1 MLPVTVLPATMLS
14 AALLPRLPA
23 LPGRAPVELTR
34 EQAAELARAELAD
47 PAYHPP
53 DDPILLRLFRW
64 LTDRVEELVDR
75 IGSASPGGWLGLLGL
90 AVVVVAVLVVVRW
103 RLGPVGRTGAAP
115 GALFGS
121 GTTVTA
127 AEHRRRAEHAA
138 AAGELAEAVRERLRA
153 VVRDLEERGVLDPR
167 PGVPRTRWRPPPAP
181 PCPRSRPGSAGAPAR
196 STRSGT
202 AGARRPGPTTTTS
215 SPWTRTSQRPGPW
228 RLRPPAADRFTA
240 APR

>member
-1 MLPVTVLPATMLS
+1 M
-14 AALLPRLPA
+14 
-23 LPGRAPVELTR
+23 
-34 EQAAELARAELAD
+34 
-47 PAYHPP
+47 
-53 DDPILLRLFRW
+53 
-64 LTDRVEELVDR
+64 
-75 IGSASPGGWLGLLGL
+75 
-90 AVVVVAVLVVVRW
+90 VVVAVLVVVRW

-167 PGVPRTRWRPPPAP
+167 PGRTADEVATA
-181 PCPRSRPGSAGAPAR
+181 AGAALPSVAAGLRRGAGTFDEIWYGRRAATRADYDHLVTLDEDVAAAR
-196 STRSGT
+196 PMAAAAAS
-202 AGARRPGPTTTTS
+202 
-215 SPWTRTSQRPGPW
+215 
-228 RLRPPAADRFTA
+228 AADRFTA